1 MKGYTTREVAEV
13 LGLPT
18 SKILSWTRS
27 GLLTPERGPKGAY
40 LFSFQ
45 DIVLLRTARELLDE
59 DVPARRVKSA
69 LESLRAQLPVGRPL
83 SAVHISAAGD
93 RVLVRDEDTVWEPDS
108 GQLQIDFAVAD
119 VAQRAEPVARR
130 ALQEPTPDGEMS
142 ADDWYNTALDL
153 EAVATDQA
161 ISAYERALDLDA
173 AHADASLNL
182 GRLLHE
188 AGELEAAEARYR
200 AAASADPEG
209 ARPLYNLG
217 VVLED
222 RGRAADAIDAYRGA
236 LSVDPGL
243 AAAHFNV
250 SRLLE
255 AAGRGAEALHHLAEY
270 RKLLG
275 QATGEG

>member
-18 SKILSWTRS
+18 SRILAWTRS
-27 GLLTPERGPKGAY
+27 GLLMPERGPKGAY
-40 LFSFQ
+40 LYSFQ

-69 LESLRAQLPVGRPL
+69 LEALREQLPVGRPL

-93 RVLVRDEDTVWEPDS
+93 RVLVRDESSVWDPDS
-108 GQLQIDFAVAD
+108 GQLQIDFAVSD
-119 VAQRAEPVARR
+119 VAERAEPVARR
-130 ALQEPTPDGEMS
+130 ALEEATPDS
-142 ADDWYNTALDL
+142 AMTADAWYNTALDL
-153 EAVATDQA
+153 EAVATDRA
-161 ISAYERALDLDA
+161 VDAYENALALDG
-173 AHADASLNL
+173 AHADALLNL

-188 AGELEAAEARYR
+188 GGDLEAAEERYR
-200 AAASADPEG
+200 AAAAADPEG
-209 ARPLYNLG
+209 GRPRYNLG

-222 RGRAADAIDAYRGA
+222 RGQIQDAIEAYRDA
-236 LSVDPGL
+236 LRADPSL

-255 AAGRGAEALHHLAEY
+255 ATGRRTEALNHLAEY
-270 RKLLG
+270 KKL
-275 QATGEG
+275 ARRSAGEG